1 MIDAAAPRIGSSL
14 RWGLSITCTALSL
27 VAAPPTRPTQVAVQ
41 AEPPL
46 EIRLAALQAV
56 SPGLTP
62 EAARK
67 RIARLEAAWRRA
79 QAKGLLK
86 GAAWAESQQAGRREI
101 LGKAYL
107 DARPGHPGMT
117 EDQIFS
123 AYMAQGEQR
132 RVSHVLCKT
141 QEDAEAALKRIQAGE
156 PFDRVASEL
165 SQDPSA
171 AINHGDLGWIRQKE
185 MVAAFGDP
193 VFAAAI
199 GAVVGPMK
207 SEFGWHVAKVWEARS
222 PKAGDF
228 PAERPTLVKQAAA
241 AETAMKQEAA
251 LGPLRQ
257 RYPLRPDMTV
267 LGADRTTE
275 ALPGDETKVAGRVAG
290 FPIYLKALK
299 AHLAEVLRTMGQSH
313 SLGAATKGRFM
324 EGLADKIRF
333 AAAAQKQGL
342 DRKPQVRAALWV
354 DEHERAYA
362 RLAEAHLAA
371 LKIPEADLQKH
382 HQAHPDR
389 FRQVGALRM
398 QVLVADSKDRVD
410 EALSQVRMGMAWREA
425 VNRFASA
432 EATGN
437 PEPGWVEVASLRTMV
452 PPTLMQPLLGGPL
465 GQVVGPMLGPDG
477 FMIFNVLERRP
488 GPVMAFSECQEVV
501 RADYLR
507 EQGATLV
514 EQALDQAADRP

>member
-1 MIDAAAPRIGSSL
+1 MLDATVPRIGSSL
-14 RWGLSITCTALSL
+14 CWGLVASFAAPSL
-27 VAAPPTRPTQVAVQ
+27 VAAPPRPAKVAAQ
-41 AEPPL
+41 ADPPL
-46 EIRLAALQAV
+46 ETRVAALLAV
-56 SPGLTP
+56 SQGMAP
-62 EAARK
+62 EAARQ
-67 RIARLEAAWRRA
+67 RITRLETAWRRA

-86 GAAWAESQQAGRREI
+86 GAAWAESRQEGRRGI

-107 DARPGHPGMT
+107 DARPSHPGMT
-117 EDQIFS
+117 EAQIFS

-141 QEDAEAALKRIQAGE
+141 QEDAGAALKRIQAGE

-171 AINHGDLGWIRQKE
+171 AINRGDLGWIRQKE

-199 GAVVGPMK
+199 GAVVGPLK

-228 PAERPTLVKQAAA
+228 PAERPALVKQAAA
-241 AETAMKQEAA
+241 AETAMKRDAA

-257 RYPLRPDMTV
+257 RYPLTPDMAV

-290 FPIYLKALK
+290 LPISLKALK
-299 AHLAEVLRTMGQSH
+299 AHLAEVLKTMGQSH

-324 EGLADKIRF
+324 EGLADQIRL

-342 DRKPQVRAALWV
+342 DRKPPVRAALWV

-362 RLAEAHLAA
+362 RLAEVHLAA
-371 LKIPEADLQKH
+371 LKVPEADLQKH

-410 EALSQVRMGMAWREA
+410 EALNQVRMGMAWREA

-432 EATGN
+432 EATGD
-437 PEPGWVEVASLRTMV
+437 PEPGWIEVASLRTMV

-465 GQVVGPMLGPDG
+465 GQAVGPMLGPDG

-488 GPVMAFSECQEVV
+488 GPVMALDECRDAV
-501 RADYLR
+501 RADYLKHHGR
-507 EQGATLV
+507 ALV
-514 EQALDQAADRP
+514 DASLDQAQPKG